1 MFFCVNEQKG
11 NNLYKPEVDT
21 LVPFK
26 YKGGDWFNLKS

>member
-1 MFFCVNEQKG
+1 MGFCVNEQKG

-21 LVPFK
+21 LVP